1 MLKQEAVS
9 TAVAGVPYTANY
21 NYDAMGN
28 RTTTTNSNSSAAT
41 NTYATNALN
50 QVTGITTSYA
60 GKPGPFPSVGFVYDD
75 AGNLTRTNGS
85 DGSYTLFGYDD
96 LDRLIIIDHRD
107 TAGTPTT
114 GTNFYY
120 DYANRLVTTV
130 ELSWARVQWQIDSEK
145 LHIYDGMDVVQE
157 RDRYNNVS
165 AQLVRDGNI
174 GGILSRTTA
183 AGATFYD
190 YDGNGNVTLLTDSAG
205 NDVGHYRYDAFGN
218 TLEATGPRA
227 AENPWRFSTKEL
239 HGGWYNFGFRFYA
252 PDIGRWIN
260 RDPISEAGGVNLYA
274 MVGNNPVNSV
284 DAYGLEP
291 VVPVVLISPF
301 TGKKDYNP
309 HGRNGVILM
318 KPAGVD
324 IMANIQVAK
333 SHSVLSNPKS
343 SLQWFNSMVKYKG
356 PWDYKSQIECPYT
369 AKGWSLANED
379 FGNFHYGVVGRAAG
393 IPLEVL
399 LSAAGYAQ
407 QKDGAKSAGSGKP
420 GLFYSPV
427 GGTFPYGDD
436 HRDAEMIKRGASWY
450 DAYQKSIF
458 FNAEFGK
465 YRR

>member
-9 TAVAGVPYTANY
+9 TTISGVPYTANY

-183 AGATFYD
+183 EGATFYD
-190 YDGNGNVTLLTDSAG
+190 YDGNGNVTLLTDTNG
-205 NDVGHYRYDAFGN
+205 QDVGHYRYDAYGN
-218 TLEATGPRA
+218 TLEVSGSRA

-239 HGGWYNFGFRFYA
+239 HGGWYNFGYRFYA

-260 RDPISEAGGVNLYA
+260 RDPITEDGGVNLYGF
-274 MVGNNPVNSV
+274 VENNPIRKT
-284 DAYGLEP
+284 DAYGLWPKPGDAEYDP
-291 VVPVVLISPF
+291 YFDPFRGGPAPTGPAYLPAYQPYKCPPKPKNFITFRPGAPYLGPIVPPSFPLPPKNAAIPSGGYPGTYPQVPSPGANNFPYFPNGSPF
-301 TGKKDYNP
+301 PAPYNGP
-309 HGRNGVILM
+309 VPNGNGGIVFPIMPQPTPYPTRNPNLPPEGY
-318 KPAGVD
+318 
-324 IMANIQVAK
+324 Q
-333 SHSVLSNPKS
+333 
-343 SLQWFNSMVKYKG
+343 
-356 PWDYKSQIECPYT
+356 
-369 AKGWSLANED
+369 
-379 FGNFHYGVVGRAAG
+379 YGQ
-393 IPLEVL
+393 
-399 LSAAGYAQ
+399 S
-407 QKDGAKSAGSGKP
+407 
-420 GLFYSPV
+420 
-427 GGTFPYGDD
+427 
-436 HRDAEMIKRGASWY
+436 
-450 DAYQKSIF
+450 
-458 FNAEFGK
+458 
-465 YRR
+465 